1 MGLEHPLW
9 WFWTRV
15 HYWSLD
21 VALGAVVM
29 CLWLG
34 EQVGVSPDPVDLGCL
49 CLAVWS
55 IYLADR
61 LYDSYTMPYEP
72 DNLRRNYYLKH
83 RPWLWVALLVGLLS
97 CFTLAMGWMRLDTW
111 LSATLALF
119 VVVGYYL
126 MVIISRL
133 FGMEFYSK
141 EMLVALGYAV
151 GLGVPIAAQL
161 PNAFPAPLV
170 LPSLVL
176 GLLAWLNLNTIAWFE
191 AAYVQNEPVAT
202 VAKWLG
208 LAGLKRLMWTLWLI
222 CLGLCWSLAFWR
234 LMAWPHAI
242 GITIVLTLLA
252 GIWVSHPFLAKNGLF
267 RLSTEALF
275 ILPLGWLNI

>member
-1 MGLEHPLW
+1 MGLERPLL
-9 WFWTRV
+9 WFWTRI

-21 VALGAVVM
+21 VALGAAIM
-29 CLWLG
+29 CMWLG
-34 EQVGVSPDPVDLGCL
+34 EQVGVKPNPVDLCCL

-61 LYDSYTMPYEP
+61 LYDSYTMTSAP
-72 DNLRRNYYLKH
+72 DNHRRNYYFKH
-83 RPWLWVALLVGLLS
+83 RPLLWIGVMVGLLS
-97 CFTLAMGWMRLDTW
+97 CFTLAIGWMNLDTW

-126 MVIISRL
+126 MVVISRL

-141 EMLVALGYAV
+141 EMLVALGYAI

-161 PNAFPAPLV
+161 PEAFPGQLV

-191 AAYVQNEPVAT
+191 ASYVQNEPVST
-202 VAKWLG
+202 VAQWLG
-208 LAGLKRLMWTLWLI
+208 LRGLKRLMWLLWLL
-222 CLGLCWSLAFWR
+222 CLGLCWAMGFWQ

-242 GITIVLTLLA
+242 GITILLGFLA
-252 GIWVSHPFLAKNGLF
+252 GIWLGHPFLAKQGLF
-267 RLSTEALF
+267 RLCTEAIFL
-275 ILPLGWLNI
+275 LPLIWMEL